1 MSAALAIEGARCLT
15 REEAAQELRISLYL
29 LDQEREAGRLGYER
43 RGRRRVVIPWSAILE
58 YRARNAVP
66 ANNATTSPTSTSA
79 ERGGGDTSADAA
91 ASRSGRKTRSKPRGA
106 LLSASK
112 NSDVRALLGLR
123 PVSR

>member
-1 MSAALAIEGARCLT
+1 MTAALAISALCLT

-66 ANNATTSPTSTSA
+66 ANNATTNPTSTSA
-79 ERGGGDTSADAA
+79 VRGGGATSADAA
-91 ASRSGRKTRSKPRGA
+91 VSRSGRKTKSKPRAG
-106 LLSASK
+106 SPNASK
-112 NSDVRALLGLR
+112 DSDVRALLGLR